1 MSRLAA
7 ATLMTFTLAS
17 CGGGGDGGGNADIG
31 APVTPAP
38 APTPAPSP
46 SPSPPPSPAPAPA
59 PAPAPVA
66 STGQYRLEAGATSN
80 DAAVARMNSLGQ
92 EGYAFVGS
100 VASTSGNAVA
110 IGDLYV
116 KDTART
122 ATRLQYRTA
131 APATGATAILAQ
143 LNAQGA
149 AGFAYK
155 SDVAFFPVGT
165 PSAAVSLFVTDTSK
179 SSTYAYETQPSA
191 NPMARAALLSQLNAQ
206 GARGFRFSGPYLG
219 SLSQGDFFNL
229 YAKDSAS
236 GANFAYSFFDDRFAS
251 GADLQQRLTAQG
263 AQGLLYRGPYLVD
276 NLQTSVQ
283 MYEKRSTQSGA
294 IEYRT
299 EARASGESLQQT
311 LARLNAQAAQG
322 YFYLGDFGVADGSTH
337 TIYVK
342 NAVDVGNP
350 LSGPV
355 FP

>member
-1 MSRLAA
+1 
-7 ATLMTFTLAS
+7 
-17 CGGGGDGGGNADIG
+17 
-31 APVTPAP
+31 
-38 APTPAPSP
+38 
-46 SPSPPPSPAPAPA
+46 
-59 PAPAPVA
+59 
-66 STGQYRLEAGATSN
+66 
-80 DAAVARMNSLGQ
+80 MNSLGQ
-92 EGYAFVGS
+92 EGFAFVGS
-100 VASTSGNAVA
+100 IASTSGGSVA

-116 KDTART
+116 KDTARP

-131 APATGATAILAQ
+131 APAAGTTAILAQ

-179 SSTYAYETQPSA
+179 GTTYSYESQPSA
-191 NPMARAALLSQLNAQ
+191 NPMARGALLSQLNAQ

-219 SLSQGDFFNL
+219 SLLQGDVFNL
-229 YAKDSAS
+229 YAKEAAS
-236 GANFAYSFFDDRFAS
+236 GANFVYSFVDDRFAS
-251 GADLQQRLTAQG
+251 GADLQQRLAAQG

-283 MYEKRSTQSGA
+283 MFEKRSTQSGA

-299 EARASGESLQQT
+299 EAKASGESLQQT

-322 YFYLGDFGVADGSTH
+322 YFYLGEFGVADGSIH

-342 NAVDVGNP
+342 NAADVGNP